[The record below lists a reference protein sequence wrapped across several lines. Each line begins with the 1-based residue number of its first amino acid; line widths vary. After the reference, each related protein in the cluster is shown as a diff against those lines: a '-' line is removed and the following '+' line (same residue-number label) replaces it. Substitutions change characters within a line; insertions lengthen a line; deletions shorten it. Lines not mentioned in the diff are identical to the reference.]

1 MPDVGRRVAW
11 SGLAGTLVL
20 VAGTALASTPEQIE
34 DLTKLSIDEL
44 VNVQVTVVSKRPEPR
59 SEASGAIYVV
69 TGDEIARAGATS
81 LADALRGAPGVQ
93 VSRIDANKWAVAVR
107 GWASRLGRSVLVLV
121 DGRSVWTP
129 LFAGVYWEVQDT
141 ALADVDRIEVH
152 RGPSGA
158 LFGANALNGVV
169 NVVTKGARQTP
180 GLLLTLG
187 GGTEERAF
195 GTARYGGRLARDV
208 YYRAYAKYFDRD
220 GLHPSAGTGFDD
232 WRMGQGGFRMD
243 WEPGGPNH
251 FTLQGDLYD
260 GAAGQRVTF
269 ASYTAPFLVTAE
281 GDADLLGR
289 NLLAR
294 WRRPLGTGSS
304 LQVQGYYDHTDRR
317 EPHFR
322 ERRDTFD
329 VEAQHSFRW
338 KETHETVWGASY
350 RASIGDFAGVPTIVF
365 DPARRTDDIAG
376 LFAQDDWT
384 LAGGRGRVT
393 LGARLDW
400 DDYTGWHPQPRVRAG
415 WAIAPR
421 HWAWAALA
429 RAVRPGSRLERDVLL
444 TNATSATTPVFA
456 RAVGNHTF
464 RAESVLAYEA
474 GYRVR
479 LGSRVFLDVAGYHNV
494 YDDLATL
501 EAGRP
506 TTETTPPGPPRTI
519 LPFTF
524 ANGQDGSAS
533 GGGLTAVTRVTS
545 GWRVQGTYSYVRI
558 NQTPEPGTTD
568 RGEGFEGNTP
578 RHQVWLSSFLTAGPA
593 DFDLLLRWVDRIPT
607 HRVPAYA
614 ELDARVAYRLRREV
628 RLELVGQNL
637 LHARHAE
644 FGGGV
649 EVPRGVYASATLT
662 F

>member
-1 MPDVGRRVAW
+1 MSRIGYRAA
-11 SGLAGTLVL
+11 GCFLAKLILGASAV
-20 VAGTALASTPEQIE
+20 LASTPEQLE

-44 VNVQVTVVSKRPEPR
+44 ANVQVTVVSRRPEPR
-59 SEASGAIYVV
+59 SEASGAIHVV
-69 TGDEIARAGATS
+69 TGDEIGRSGATS
-81 LADALRGAPGVQ
+81 LADALRGAAGVQ

-107 GWASRLGRSVLVLV
+107 GFASRLGRSVLVLV

-129 LFAGVYWEVQDT
+129 LFAGVYWEAQDT
-141 ALADVDRIEVH
+141 VLADIDRLEIH

-158 LFGANALNGVV
+158 LFGANAMNGVI

-195 GTARYGGRLARDV
+195 GTARYGGRLGRDV

-220 GLHPSAGTGFDD
+220 NLRPIAGTAFDS
-232 WRMGQGGFRMD
+232 WHMGQGGFRMD
-243 WEPGGPNH
+243 WEPGGPSH

-260 GAAGQRVTF
+260 GAAGQRVTY

-281 GDADLLGR
+281 GEADLRGR

-294 WRRPLGTGSS
+294 WKRPLGTTGA
-304 LQVQGYYDHTDRR
+304 LQIQGYYDYTYRR

-338 KETHETVWGASY
+338 KDSHETVWGANY
-350 RASIGDFAGVPTIVF
+350 RASIGDFTAVPTIVF
-365 DPARRTDDIAG
+365 DPAHRTDDIAG

-400 DDYTGWHPQPRVRAG
+400 DDYTGWHPQPRIRAG
-415 WAIAPR
+415 WALARR
-421 HWAWAALA
+421 HWAWASVA
-429 RAVRPGSRLERDVLL
+429 RAVRTGSRLERDVLF
-444 TNATSATTPVFA
+444 TNATSPVAPVFA
-456 RAVGNHTF
+456 RAIGNDAF
-464 RAESVLAYEA
+464 RPESVIAYEA

-479 LGSRVFLDVAGYHNV
+479 LGARAFVDLAGYHNV
-494 YDDLATL
+494 YDHLATL
-501 EAGRP
+501 ETGRP
-506 TTETTPPGPPRTI
+506 FAETAPPGPPRTVVP
-519 LPFTF
+519 LTF
-524 ANGQDGSAS
+524 ANGQEGSAS
-533 GGGLTAVTRVTS
+533 GGSLSSVIRIS
-545 GWRVQGTYSYVRI
+545 GAWRMQGAYSYLRV
-558 NQTPEPGTTD
+558 NQTPKPGTTD
-568 RGEGFEGNTP
+568 RGEGFEGNSP
-578 RHQVWLSSFLTAGPA
+578 RHQVWLSSFVTVGPA
-593 DFDLLLRWVDRIPT
+593 DFDVLFRWVDRIPT
-607 HRVPAYA
+607 HRIAAYA
-614 ELDARVAYRLRREV
+614 ELDARIAFRPRRAV

-644 FGGGV
+644 FGGGF
-649 EVPRGVYASATLT
+649 EVPRGVYASATLA